1 MNTGFNDFTN
11 LSSVTKTLCNRLI
24 PTEITA
30 KYIKEHGVIEA
41 DQERNMMSQE
51 LKNILNDFYRSFL
64 NENLVKVH
72 ELDFKPLFTEMKKY
86 LETKDNKEALEKA
99 QDDMRKAIH
108 DIFESDDRYKK
119 MFKAEITASILPEFI
134 LHNGAYS
141 AEEKEE
147 KMQVVKMF
155 NGFMTSFSAFFTNRE
170 NCFSKEKISSS
181 ACYRIV
187 DDNAKIHFDN
197 IRIYKNIANK
207 FDYEIEMIEKIEEAA
222 GGADIRNIFSYNFD
236 HFAFNHFV
244 SQDDISFYNYV
255 VGGINKFMNLYCQA
269 TKEKLSPYKLRHLH
283 KQILCI
289 EESLYDVPAK
299 FNCDEDVYAAVN
311 DFLNNVRTKS
321 VIERLQMLGKN
332 ADSYDLDKIY
342 ISKKHFTNIS
352 QTLYRDF
359 SVINTA
365 LTMSYIDTL
374 PGKGKTKEKKAAAMA
389 KNTEL
394 ISLGE
399 IDKLVDKYNLC
410 PDKAA
415 STRSL
420 IRSISDIVADY
431 KANPLTMNSGIPLA
445 ENETEIA
452 VLKEAIEPFM
462 DIFRWCAKF
471 KTDEPVDKDT
481 DFYTELEDINDEIH
495 SIVSLYNRTRNY
507 VTKKPYNT
515 DKFGL
520 YFGTSSF
527 ASGWSESKEFTNNAI
542 LLAKDDKFYLGVFN
556 AKNKPAKSII
566 KGHDTMQDGDYKKMV
581 YSLLT
586 GPNKMLPHMFIS
598 SSKAVPVYGLTDEL
612 LSDYKKGRHLK
623 TSKNFDI
630 DYCHK
635 LIDYFK
641 HCLALYTDWD
651 CFNFKFSD
659 TESYNDIGEFYKEVA
674 EQGYYMNWT
683 YIGSDDI
690 DSLQENDQLY
700 LFQIYNKD
708 FSEKSFGKP
717 SKHTAIL
724 RSLFSDEN
732 VADPVIKL
740 CGGTEAFFRPKSIK
754 TPVVHKKGSV
764 LVSKTYN
771 AQEMDENGNIIT
783 VRKCVP
789 DDVYM
794 ELYGY
799 YNNSGTPLSAE
810 ALKYK
815 DIVDHRTAPYDII
828 KDHRYTE
835 DEFFINMPV
844 SLNYKAENKRVNVN
858 EMALK
863 YIAQTKDTY
872 IIGID
877 RGERNLLYVSVID
890 TDGNIVEQ
898 KSLNIINNV
907 DYQAKLKQVEIMR
920 KLARQNWKQGVKI
933 ADLKKGYL
941 SQAVHEVAELV
952 IKYNGIVVME
962 DLNSRFKEKRSKIER
977 GVYQQFETSLIKTL
991 NYLTFKDRK
1000 PLEAGGI
1007 ANGYQLTYIPES
1019 LKNVGSQCGCIL
1031 YVPAAYTSRVDPT
1044 TGFVSLFKFRDIS
1057 SEKVKTDFIGR
1068 FDCIRYD
1075 AEKDLFAFEFDYDN
1089 FETYETCAKTK
1100 WRAYTYG
1107 TRVKKTFRNRKF
1119 VSEVIID
1126 ITEEIKKTLTTTD
1139 INWTDGHD
1147 IKQEIIDYALSSH
1160 IFEMFKLTVQMRNSL
1175 CESKDREYDKFVS
1188 PIMNASGKFFDTD
1201 AADKSLPIE
1210 ADANDAYGIAM
1221 KGLYNVLQVKNNWA
1235 EGEKFKF
1242 SRLSNEDWFN
1252 FMQNRAEKTVNK

>member
-1 MNTGFNDFTN
+1 MGTINFSDFTN

-51 LKNILNDFYRSFL
+51 LKNILNDFYRNFL
-64 NENLVKVH
+64 SENLVKVH

-86 LETKDNKEALEKA
+86 LETKNNKEALEKA

-108 DIFESDDRYKK
+108 DIFESDDRYKN

-147 KMQVVKMF
+147 KMQIVKMF
-155 NGFMTSFSAFFTNRE
+155 NGFMTSFSAFFANRE
-170 NCFSKEKISSS
+170 NCFSKKKISSS

-207 FDYEIEMIEKIEEAA
+207 FDYEPEMIEKLEEAA

-374 PGKGKTKEKKAAAMA
+374 SGKGKTKEKKAASMA

-410 PDKAA
+410 PDKAV

-420 IRSISDIVADY
+420 IRIISDIVAGY
-431 KANPLTMNSGIPLA
+431 KASPLTMSSGIPLA

-481 DFYTELEDINDEIH
+481 DFYTELEDISNEIH

-515 DKFGL
+515 DKFEL

-556 AKNKPAKSII
+556 AKNKPTKSII
-566 KGHDTMQDGDYKKMV
+566 KGHDTMQNGDYKKMV

-598 SSKAVPVYGLTDEL
+598 SSKAAPVYGLTDEL
-612 LSDYKKGRHLK
+612 LSDYKKGKHLK
-623 TSKNFDI
+623 ASKNFDI

-641 HCLALYTDWD
+641 HCLTLYTDWD
-651 CFNFKFSD
+651 CFDFKFSD
-659 TESYNDIGEFYKEVA
+659 TKSYNDIGEFYKEVA

-690 DSLQENDQLY
+690 DSLQENGQLY

-740 CGGTEAFFRPKSIK
+740 CGGTEAFFRPKNIK

-844 SLNYKAENKRVNVN
+844 SLNYKAENRRVNVN

-1100 WRAYTYG
+1100 WCAYTYG
-1107 TRVKKTFRNRKF
+1107 TRVKKTFLNRKF

-1126 ITEEIKKTLTTTD
+1126 ITEEIKKTLAATD

-1235 EGEKFKF
+1235 ESEKFKF
-1242 SRLSNEDWFN
+1242 KRLSNEDWFS
-1252 FMQNRAEKTVNK
+1252 FMQKRQSRQ

>member
-119 MFKAEITASILPEFI
+119 MFKAEIAASILPEFI

-222 GGADIRNIFSYNFD
+222 GGADIRNIFSYNFN

-255 VGGINKFMNLYCQA
+255 VSGINKFMSLYCQA
-269 TKEKLSPYKLRHLH
+269 SKEKFSPYKLRRLH

-299 FNCDEDVYAAVN
+299 FNSDEDVYAAVN
-311 DFLNNVRTKS
+311 DFLNNVRVKS
-321 VIERLQMLGKN
+321 VIERLQLLSKN

-342 ISKKHFTNIS
+342 ISKKHFANIS

-359 SVINTA
+359 SIINTA

-399 IDKLVDKYNLC
+399 IDRLVDKYNLC
-410 PDKAA
+410 PDKAV
-415 STRSL
+415 STKSL
-420 IRSISDIVADY
+420 IRSISDIAAGC
-431 KANPLTMNSGIPLA
+431 KASPLTMNSGLPLA

-462 DIFRWCAKF
+462 DIFHWCAKF
-471 KTDEPVDKDT
+471 KTDEPVDKDA
-481 DFYTELEDINDEIH
+481 DFYTELEDISDEIH
-495 SIVSLYNRTRNY
+495 SIVPLYNRTRNY
-507 VTKKPYNT
+507 ITKKPYSI

-520 YFGTSSF
+520 YFGTSTF

-542 LLAKDDKFYLGVFN
+542 LLAKDDKFFLGVFN
-556 AKNKPAKSII
+556 AKNKPAKNII

-598 SSKAVPVYGLTDEL
+598 SSKAAPVYGLTDEL

-623 TSKNFDI
+623 ASKNFDI

-659 TESYNDIGEFYKEVA
+659 TKSYNDIGEFYKEVA

-683 YIGSDDI
+683 YIGSDEI
-690 DSLQENDQLY
+690 DSLQENGQLY

-708 FSEKSFGKP
+708 FSEKSTGKP
-717 SKHTAIL
+717 NKHTAIL

-740 CGGTEAFFRPKSIK
+740 CGGTEVFFRPKSIK

-771 AQEMDENGNIIT
+771 AQEMDENGNVIT

-799 YNNSGTPLSAE
+799 YNNSGIPLSAE

-844 SLNYKAENKRVNVN
+844 SLNYKAENRRVNVN

-920 KLARQNWKQGVKI
+920 KLAKQNWKQGVKI

-962 DLNSRFKEKRSKIER
+962 DLNSKFKEKRSKIER

-1044 TGFVSLFKFRDIS
+1044 TGFVTLFKFRDIS
-1057 SEKVKTDFIGR
+1057 SEKAMTDFIGR

-1089 FETYETCAKTK
+1089 FEIYETCAKAK
-1100 WRAYTYG
+1100 WCAYTYG

-1119 VSEVIID
+1119 VSEVVID
-1126 ITEEIKKTLTTTD
+1126 ITEEIKKTLAATD
-1139 INWTDGHD
+1139 INWADGHD

-1188 PIMNASGKFFDTD
+1188 PILNASGKFFDTD

-1242 SRLSNEDWFN
+1242 SRLGNEDWFN
-1252 FMQNRAEKTVNK
+1252 FMQNRAEEAVTE

>member
-1 MNTGFNDFTN
+1 MGAINFSDFTN

-64 NENLVKVH
+64 SENLTKVH
-72 ELDFKPLFTEMKKY
+72 NLDFKPLFTEMKKY
-86 LETKDNKEALEKA
+86 LETKDNKEALEKT

-119 MFKAEITASILPEFI
+119 MFKAEITASVLPEFI

-147 KMQVVKMF
+147 KMQIVKMF
-155 NGFMTSFSAFFTNRE
+155 NGFMTSFSTFFANRE

-187 DDNAKIHFDN
+187 DDNVKICFDN
-197 IRIYKNIANK
+197 IRIYKNIADK
-207 FDYEIEMIEKIEEAA
+207 FADKPEMIEKIEEAA
-222 GGADIRNIFSYNFD
+222 GGVDIRNIFSYNF
-236 HFAFNHFV
+236 NHFV
-244 SQDDISFYNYV
+244 SQNDISSYNYV
-255 VGGINKFMNLYCQA
+255 VSEINKFMNLYCQA
-269 TKEKLSPYKLRHLH
+269 TKEKLSPYKLRRLH

-299 FNCDEDVYAAVN
+299 FNCDGDVYAAVN
-311 DFLNNVRTKS
+311 DFLNNIRTKS
-321 VIERLQMLGKN
+321 VIERLQMLGEN

-342 ISKKHFTNIS
+342 ISKKHFANIS

-359 SVINTA
+359 SIINTA
-365 LTMSYIDTL
+365 LIMNYIDTL
-374 PGKGKTKEKKAAAMA
+374 PGKGKTKEKKAASMA

-394 ISLGE
+394 ISFGE
-399 IDKLVDKYNLC
+399 IDRLVDKYNLC
-410 PDKAA
+410 PDKAV
-415 STRSL
+415 STRLL
-420 IRSISDIVADY
+420 IRSISDIVANY
-431 KANPLTMNSGIPLA
+431 KASPLTMNSSLPLA

-452 VLKEAIEPFM
+452 TLKEAIEPFM

-471 KTDEPVDKDT
+471 KTDEPVDKDA
-481 DFYTELEDINDEIH
+481 DFYTELEDISDEIH

-520 YFGTSSF
+520 YFCTSSF
-527 ASGWSESKEFTNNAI
+527 ASGWSESKEFSNNAI
-542 LLAKDDKFYLGVFN
+542 LLAKDNKFYLGVFN

-598 SSKAVPVYGLTDEL
+598 SSKAAPVYGLTNEL
-612 LSDYKKGRHLK
+612 LSDYKKGKHLK
-623 TSKNFDI
+623 ASKNFDI
-630 DYCHK
+630 NYCHK

-641 HCLALYTDWD
+641 RCLALYTDWN
-651 CFNFKFSD
+651 CFDFKFSD

-683 YIGSDDI
+683 YIGSDEI
-690 DSLQENDQLY
+690 DSLQENGQLY

-708 FSEKSFGKP
+708 FSEKSTGR
-717 SKHTAIL
+717 SNKHTAIL

-740 CGGTEAFFRPKSIK
+740 CGGTEVFFRPKSIK
-754 TPVVHKKGSV
+754 TPVVHKKESV

-799 YNNSGTPLSAE
+799 YNNSGIPLSAE

-828 KDHRYTE
+828 KDRRYTE

-872 IIGID
+872 IIAID

-890 TDGNIVEQ
+890 TDGNIIEQ

-907 DYQAKLKQVEIMR
+907 DYQAKLKQIETIR
-920 KLARQNWKQGVKI
+920 KLAKQSWKQGVKI

-941 SQAVHEVAELV
+941 SQAVHEIAELV

-977 GVYQQFETSLIKTL
+977 SVYQQFETSLIKTL

-1031 YVPAAYTSRVDPT
+1031 YVPAAYTSRIDPT
-1044 TGFVSLFKFRDIS
+1044 TGFVTLFKFKDIS
-1057 SEKVKTDFIGR
+1057 SEKTKTDFIGR

-1075 AEKDLFAFEFDYDN
+1075 AEKDLFAFEFNYDN
-1089 FETYETCAKTK
+1089 FETYETCARTK
-1100 WRAYTYG
+1100 WCAYTYG

-1119 VSEVIID
+1119 VSEIVID
-1126 ITEEIKKTLTTTD
+1126 ITEEIKKTLAATD
-1139 INWTDGHD
+1139 INWSDGHD

-1188 PIMNASGKFFDTD
+1188 PVLNASGKFFDTD

-1221 KGLYNVLQVKNNWA
+1221 KGLYNVLQVKNNWV

-1252 FMQNRAEKTVNK
+1252 FMQNRAEETVNE

>member
-1 MNTGFNDFTN
+1 MGAINFNDFTN

-64 NENLVKVH
+64 NENLIKVH
-72 ELDFKPLFTEMKKY
+72 SLDFKPLFMEMEKY
-86 LETKDNKEALEKA
+86 LETKDNKEVLEKA

-187 DDNAKIHFDN
+187 DDNAKICFDN
-197 IRIYKNIANK
+197 IRIYKTIADK
-207 FDYEIEMIEKIEEAA
+207 FVDKPEMMDKIKEAA
-222 GGADIRNIFSYNFD
+222 GDADIQSIFSYN
-236 HFAFNHFV
+236 FNHFV
-244 SQDDISFYNYV
+244 SQDDISLYNYV
-255 VGGINKFMNLYCQA
+255 VSGINKFMNLYCQA
-269 TKEKLSPYKLRHLH
+269 AKEKLSPYKLRRLH

-299 FNCDEDVYAAVN
+299 FNSDEDVYAAVN

-321 VIERLQMLGKN
+321 VIERLQMLGEN

-342 ISKKHFTNIS
+342 ISKKNFANVS

-365 LTMSYIDTL
+365 LTMHYIDTL
-374 PGKGKTKEKKAAAMA
+374 PGRGKTKEKKAASTAN
-389 KNTEL
+389 NTEL

-399 IDKLVDKYNLC
+399 IDRLVDKYNLY
-410 PDKAA
+410 PDRAV
-415 STRSL
+415 STKSL

-431 KANPLTMNSGIPLA
+431 KTSPLTMNSGLPLV
-445 ENETEIA
+445 ENEAEIT
-452 VLKEAIEPFM
+452 VLKDTLEPFM

-471 KTDEPVDKDT
+471 KTDEPVDKDA
-481 DFYTELEDINDEIH
+481 DFYTELEDISDEIH

-598 SSKAVPVYGLTDEL
+598 SSKAAPVYGLTDEML
-612 LSDYKKGRHLK
+612 ADYKKGKHLK
-623 TSKNFDI
+623 ASKNFDI
-630 DYCHK
+630 DYCRK

-641 HCLALYTDWD
+641 HCLALYTDWN

-659 TESYNDIGEFYKEVA
+659 TNSYNDIGEFYKEVA

-683 YIGSDDI
+683 YIGSDEI
-690 DSLQENDQLY
+690 DSLQENGQLY

-708 FSEKSFGKP
+708 FSEKSAGKP
-717 SKHTAIL
+717 NKHTAIL
-724 RSLFSDEN
+724 RNLFSDEN

-740 CGGTEAFFRPKSIK
+740 CGGTEVFFRTKSIK
-754 TPVVHKKGSV
+754 TPVVHKKGSI

-771 AQEMDENGNIIT
+771 AQEMDESGNIIT

-789 DDVYM
+789 DDIYM
-794 ELYGY
+794 ELYRY
-799 YNNSGTPLSAE
+799 YNNSATSLSAE

-828 KDHRYTE
+828 KDCRYTE
-835 DEFFINMPV
+835 DRFFINMPV
-844 SLNYKAENKRVNVN
+844 TLNYKAENKHVNVN

-863 YIAQTKDTY
+863 YIAETKDTH
-872 IIGID
+872 IIAID

-907 DYQAKLKQVEIMR
+907 DYQSKLKQVEIKR
-920 KLARQNWKQGVKI
+920 KLAKQSWKQGIKI

-952 IKYNGIVVME
+952 MKYNGIVVME

-1007 ANGYQLTYIPES
+1007 ANGYQLTYIPDS
-1019 LKNVGSQCGCIL
+1019 LKNIGSQCGCIL

-1044 TGFVSLFKFRDIS
+1044 TGFVTLFKFKDIS
-1057 SEKVKTDFIGR
+1057 SEKAMTDFIGR

-1100 WRAYTYG
+1100 WCAYTYG

-1119 VSEVIID
+1119 VSEVVID
-1126 ITEEIKKTLTTTD
+1126 ITDDIKKTLATTD
-1139 INWTDGHD
+1139 INWADGHN

-1188 PIMNASGKFFDTD
+1188 PVLNASGKFFDTD
-1201 AADKSLPIE
+1201 AADKLLPIE

-1242 SRLSNEDWFN
+1242 SRLSNEDWFS
-1252 FMQNRAEKTVNK
+1252 FMQSRQ